1 MRTISSF
8 NNRPDGTGGL
18 VLRNWIWRGRP
29 LAPSSHDPLARRG
42 DRMHPTNRDRGLRIG
57 VLVLL
62 GLLAVG
68 GVAAMAQEPVPPP
81 RPDPRTGR
89 SPSILI
95 PIGGSQQ
102 LSMSTKKAIS
112 SVFLTGEGVA
122 RVAAGPENKFVI
134 ISGLAAGAVGL
145 KLTDVDG
152 KEEWYDI
159 VVQLDTTYIKQIIRQ
174 SVPLSNVDV
183 IAALNRTVIL
193 TGWVARAED
202 VETVLSVARGVV
214 GTAGAGGPSAPGA
227 GGGGGGGVSN
237 VINAIRVGGVQQVQ
251 LDVTVASVNRTE
263 ARRRGFNWSINGE
276 TVSVGSILGGLTQV
290 STGQT
295 SVGGGGGPPGIRIG
309 GVQATPLGP
318 PQGANIVFGVI
329 PAQFQAL
336 LQALKEEQLAK
347 VLAEPKVVA
356 MSGRPASFLS
366 GGQQAVQSASG
377 GLGGPGVEF
386 RDVGTE
392 LQFLPIVLGN
402 GRIYLEVSPRFRA
415 VNAGRGITV

>member
-81 RPDPRTGR
+81 RPDPRGGR

-102 LSMSTKKAIS
+102 LSMSTKKPIA

-174 SVPLSNVDV
+174 SVPLSNVEV

-202 VETVLSVARGVV
+202 VDTVMRVAQGVV
-214 GTAGAGGPSAPGA
+214 GTVGASGPNVAAPGA
-227 GGGGGGGVSN
+227 AGGGVSN
-237 VINAIRVGGVQQVQ
+237 VINALKVGGVQQVQ
-251 LDVTVASVNRTE
+251 LDVVVASVNRTE
-263 ARRRGFNWSINGE
+263 ARKRGVNFSVNGQ
-276 TVSVGSILGGLTQV
+276 TVSLGSILGDLTTV
-290 STGQT
+290 GSTSST
-295 SVGGGGGPPGIRIG
+295 STGGGGPPGINIP
-309 GVQATPLGP
+309 GVTATAAAG
-318 PQGANIVFGVI
+318 GANIVFGVI
-329 PAQFQAL
+329 
-336 LQALKEEQLAK
+336 
-347 VLAEPKVVA
+347 
-356 MSGRPASFLS
+356 
-366 GGQQAVQSASG
+366 
-377 GLGGPGVEF
+377 
-386 RDVGTE
+386 
-392 LQFLPIVLGN
+392 
-402 GRIYLEVSPRFRA
+402 
-415 VNAGRGITV
+415 